1 MWFGSSLTASG
12 DGVPAPGT
20 RTVPSAATPM
30 SGNRPPN
37 ADRARP
43 ISCMTPESVPP
54 SITTASRRSA
64 TGTTSSRSTWATVS
78 NSFSPM
84 MPAPPTSTMTARSRR
99 SPALSSAAAI
109 SSVLAIRMRAAWMS
123 PAWSF
128 IGAPRCRDDPTTGPP
143 ISRPRIHE
151 AEYRAAM
158 REVRPV
164 TTGAAHGSGRLVLD
178 AAARKLAGVRAEER
192 EIEKS
197 LAQEMASAA
206 VSQGGT
212 GRATIGPR
220 TAGPSGPGGGEGQ
233 RPSDTLHPR
242 VQDRPRT
249 VFA

>member
-1 MWFGSSLTASG
+1 
-12 DGVPAPGT
+12 
-20 RTVPSAATPM
+20 
-30 SGNRPPN
+30 
-37 ADRARP
+37 
-43 ISCMTPESVPP
+43 MTPESVPP

-84 MPAPPTSTMTARSRR
+84 VPAPPTSTMTARSRR

-109 SSVLAIRMRAAWMS
+109 SSVLAIRMWEAWMS
-123 PAWSF
+123 PAWLF
-128 IGAPRCRDDPTTGPP
+128 IGAPRCCDDPTTGLPV
-143 ISRPRIHE
+143 SHPRIRE
-151 AEYRAAM
+151 GEYRAAM
-158 REVRPV
+158 LDVRPV
-164 TTGAAHGSGRLVLD
+164 TTGAAHGSGRLALD
-178 AAARKLAGVRAEER
+178 AAARKLAGIPAEER

-220 TAGPSGPGGGEGQ
+220 TAGPSGPGGGEC
-233 RPSDTLHPR
+233 RRRSDTLLRR